1 MENDEIRVKA
11 EIEGKSNSPY
21 LEIVDN
27 PEGYHSASSSP
38 SNELNSEDDDDDDDN
53 DNEDNVEDENQKDDN
68 EGEEYV
74 DFSTYIEQSYD
85 NPDKKSQK
93 RKAEDDNMSLQS
105 KHIKSNNML
114 SSSQRALAA
123 KATEEESP
131 FWPKADIGSD
141 PLRKSRWSQAEQRY
155 FAGSGMGSSKL
166 KELLRIGAAPPSPQ
180 VEEAQA
186 AEQKDVYNDESRD
199 NDDVDN
205 TDKENIFDNTYYQS
219 SNKEINNPVNDVQ
232 ASSSRLISHKPP
244 LRDVPQE
251 APPGY
256 DQDILQAGKPDVKNY
271 DVIKRMKK
279 CIEDLHIVSLDAL
292 MEASGES
299 SQFIDSSAAPFKRLS
314 QIMAEHSRWLET
326 FVKVVEKKKH
336 NEGLLSP

>member
-1 MENDEIRVKA
+1 MKRIVRMENDEIRVKA
-11 EIEGKSNSPY
+11 EIEGNDSSRY

-27 PEGYHSASSSP
+27 SEGYHLPSSSP
-38 SNELNSEDDDDDDDN
+38 SNELNSEDDDD
-53 DNEDNVEDENQKDDN
+53 EDENQKDEN
-68 EGEEYV
+68 EGDEYL
-74 DFSTYIEQSYD
+74 DFSTFIEQSYD

-93 RKAEDDNMSLQS
+93 RKAEDDSMSLQS
-105 KHIKSNNML
+105 KQMKSNNML

-166 KELLRIGAAPPSPQ
+166 KELLRIGAAPPSPK
-180 VEEAQA
+180 VEEAEV
-186 AEQKDVYNDESRD
+186 AELKDGYNDENRED
-199 NDDVDN
+199 DDVDN
-205 TDKENIFDNTYYQS
+205 TDKENIFDNTYFQS
-219 SNKEINNPVNDVQ
+219 SNKEINNSVNDMQ
-232 ASSSRLISHKPP
+232 ASSSRLVPHKPP
-244 LRDVPQE
+244 QREVPQE

-256 DQDILQAGKPDVKNY
+256 DQDISQAGKPDVKNY
-271 DVIKRMKK
+271 DVIKKMKK